1 MQSAKIVFI
10 GGGNMARALI
20 GGLRASAGEG
30 LSITVS
36 DPNVDQRQQL
46 EQQFGV
52 AGTDDNI
59 AAIDGAQIIVL
70 AVKPQILADVARQ
83 LAPHVQPD
91 QLVISV
97 AAGVTTQVLSNW
109 LGGHQALVR
118 AIPNTPA
125 MIGCGATG
133 LYAPAGV
140 SAKLRS
146 EAESLMRAVGI
157 VQWVEDEAL
166 IDSITALSGSGPAY
180 VFLVMEA
187 MQAAAE
193 KLGLDEKAARLLT
206 LETVFGAARL
216 AMESNDTP
224 AVLRSRVTSPGG
236 TTEQGIKALEEAGV
250 REAFEKALAAARN
263 RSIELAAQLE
273 KH

>member
-20 GGLRASAGEG
+20 GGLRVSAGEG

-36 DPNVDQRQQL
+36 DPNTDQRQQL

-83 LAPHVQPD
+83 LASHVQPD
-91 QLVISV
+91 QLVVSV
-97 AAGVTTQVLSNW
+97 AAGVTTQALGNW
-109 LGGHQALVR
+109 LGGHRALVR
-118 AIPNTPA
+118 AMPNTPA

-133 LYAPAGV
+133 LYAPAAV
-140 SAKLRS
+140 SAELRS

-157 VQWVEDEAL
+157 VQWVEDESL

-216 AMESNDTP
+216 AMESNDAP

-236 TTEQGIKALEEAGV
+236 TTERGIKVLEEAGV
-250 REAFEKALAAARN
+250 REAFGKALAAARN

-273 KH
+273 KN